1 MGDHAAVRRHSAAQ
15 SGKNLGSD
23 LLAIGGRIVFEAAE
37 DRTFLVLVLVD
48 KLAHFVDGADAV
60 QIALALSLAPGEQAM
75 AAQQNAFRTRVL
87 PDGIFE
93 HESQFEAGTLPRQP
107 NDLTVEL
114 AVELVELALSVGTC
128 GQRNGPVGMKVVDVV
143 IGDERMEGCVNGCRY
158 PILAECRQRV
168 VTHHFVLVLF
178 AAIKLFQLRP
188 DGPGRATRIPTP

>member
-1 MGDHAAVRRHSAAQ
+1 M
-15 SGKNLGSD
+15 
-23 LLAIGGRIVFEAAE
+23 
-37 DRTFLVLVLVD
+37 LVD

-114 AVELVELALSVGTC
+114 AVELVEFPLSVGTC
-128 GQRNGPVGMKVVDVV
+128 GQRNSPVGMKVVNVV

-158 PILAECRQRV
+158 AILAEGRQRV
-168 VTHHFVLVLF
+168 VTHHFVLMPF
-178 AAIKLFQLRP
+178 ARIKLFQFVQTIQVEQRESRLL
-188 DGPGRATRIPTP
+188 DGADVSATSLDRQYTNWLASERVR